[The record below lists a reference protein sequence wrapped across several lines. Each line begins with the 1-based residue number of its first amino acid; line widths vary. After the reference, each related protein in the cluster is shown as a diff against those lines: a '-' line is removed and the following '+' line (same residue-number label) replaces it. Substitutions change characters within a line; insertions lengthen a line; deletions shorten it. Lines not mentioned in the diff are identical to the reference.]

1 MNSIITKQQQ
11 QKNPRKLDFIKI
23 IWYLKAFF
31 LSESRDLM
39 FMNSD
44 VLIEKFSSFAQRSC
58 LNKVLMFY
66 FSSRKCMLIYAK
78 VT

>member
-23 IWYLKAFF
+23 IWYLKVFF

-58 LNKVLMFY
+58 LSKVLMFC
-66 FSSRKCMLIYAK
+66 FSSRKGMLIYAK
-78 VT
+78 AT

>member
-23 IWYLKAFF
+23 IWYLKVFF

-58 LNKVLMFY
+58 LSKVLMFY
-66 FSSRKCMLIYAK
+66 FSSRKGMLIYAK
-78 VT
+78 AT

>member
-23 IWYLKAFF
+23 IWYLKVFF

-44 VLIEKFSSFAQRSC
+44 VLIEKFSS
-58 LNKVLMFY
+58 
-66 FSSRKCMLIYAK
+66 
-78 VT
+78 